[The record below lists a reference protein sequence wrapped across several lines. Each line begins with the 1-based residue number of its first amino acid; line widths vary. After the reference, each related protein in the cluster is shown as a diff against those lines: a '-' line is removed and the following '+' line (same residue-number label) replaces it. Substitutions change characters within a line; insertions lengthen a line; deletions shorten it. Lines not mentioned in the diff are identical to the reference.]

1 MGEIK
6 RLKLEDL
13 SPKIQSRLQNPIP
26 LSVDEHVAEYDVL
39 VRENITDSEFN
50 LIESSQPLFRNWEK
64 SSNPKKFL
72 TRFNSSIENVTDDPE
87 SAIFIMVDKGNFPSD
102 WNAQKCQNVLNKW
115 CALNELAIK
124 KYEPNCPRL
133 TAKVMVQDDYKGG
146 YNPTEI
152 FNQCE
157 DREGSSLS
165 FNFGIE
171 KSSVPRIILDFGSI
185 DNQLNYQSNDEFEN
199 PEFYVV
205 YCQIGENSKE
215 SEISKI
221 INNVSNGYLS
231 FKKTGYS
238 TQNLTFMLKLAT
250 CLLCSNVKS
259 DQTKNLI
266 TQFCFET
273 YNLAIKDKESKNTS
287 IGTDLMTVN
296 NDRSINFDAV
306 MTPLSIGWKDNGKS
320 AYKYLKEF
328 DSTIKNLHYDK
339 TSQIRKFFER
349 IFNQMK
355 KYNTFVFKKSS
366 AEYPG
371 SLRKKENRANYY
383 KSILQYQ
390 NQLQESNLK
399 RLLVEEFKSIFW
411 PSDSDYDLNEEFK
424 VIKRVWLSMI
434 RLSELSNNSFKVSNL
449 FNHVDIVDS
458 IHGNESDTVLRDMEI
473 DENDVY
479 LFENL
484 DINFN
489 LVGHFYSYN
498 TFRVFFDELK
508 QEISNSDPRAREHL
522 VKIFG
527 LEPIKPIKEASE

>member
-26 LSVDEHVAEYDVL
+26 LSVDEHIAEYDEL

-124 KYEPNCPRL
+124 KYEPNCPRI

-205 YCQIGENSKE
+205 YCQIGKNSKE
-215 SEISKI
+215 SEISKM

-273 YNLAIKDKESKNTS
+273 YNLAIKDKE
-287 IGTDLMTVN
+287 
-296 NDRSINFDAV
+296 
-306 MTPLSIGWKDNGKS
+306 
-320 AYKYLKEF
+320 
-328 DSTIKNLHYDK
+328 
-339 TSQIRKFFER
+339 
-349 IFNQMK
+349 
-355 KYNTFVFKKSS
+355 
-366 AEYPG
+366 
-371 SLRKKENRANYY
+371 
-383 KSILQYQ
+383 
-390 NQLQESNLK
+390 
-399 RLLVEEFKSIFW
+399 
-411 PSDSDYDLNEEFK
+411 
-424 VIKRVWLSMI
+424 
-434 RLSELSNNSFKVSNL
+434 
-449 FNHVDIVDS
+449 
-458 IHGNESDTVLRDMEI
+458 
-473 DENDVY
+473 
-479 LFENL
+479 
-484 DINFN
+484 
-489 LVGHFYSYN
+489 
-498 TFRVFFDELK
+498 
-508 QEISNSDPRAREHL
+508 
-522 VKIFG
+522 
-527 LEPIKPIKEASE
+527 